1 MRKNVRTVVIV
12 LVTLI
17 SAIIAREAMNKNDST
32 LLTVWTRF
40 QPYSVDPLDYDYDV
54 HHLVMRSVYASLVS
68 EYKEG
73 EITPQIAKSWNN
85 SSDFTRWE
93 MEIDEEWLFSNGDK
107 ISTEI
112 VLKNFKR
119 LVLIKNKEKSNS
131 GLLEFLKGFS
141 SFDSM
146 EKNIEGLKISDNKLV
161 FEFVKP
167 MPDFLERVSFG
178 LYAIAHP
185 SDYDND
191 GKWLNPKT
199 GVTSG
204 LYKISNWSVDSIE
217 LVVNTNKK
225 YENNFQRI
233 KFHSSKKLNEIRESD
248 IVYFDINNPY
258 INRDEW
264 EYISKTQNNSI
275 LYIQVMNWADPKN
288 YFYNKDNRKTFRDTY
303 YQHLKKVGYKVT
315 KSFFPIQINSIS
327 EMSSDVANH
336 QVEVDEVRTQPFI
349 YNEEFYKAGVTERGK
364 YFKEAFESMAT
375 QNNFK
380 TVYNEYP
387 ELRSDENKVFDIQFL
402 GTSILIDHPREDIQ
416 FMFKSKQGINLPDE
430 NNEIHKVLENENFT
444 IQKVN
449 EMIWEQAIVWPV
461 THTSSG
467 MWIKRSSNI
476 NVKSLNT
483 SIHPFDA
490 QFIYSE

>member
-1 MRKNVRTVVIV
+1 MRKNVRAIVIV
-12 LVTLI
+12 FVTLV
-17 SAIIAREAMNKNDST
+17 SVIIVREAMDKNNSA

-73 EITPQIAKSWNN
+73 EITPQIARSWKN

-93 MEIDEEWLFSNGDK
+93 MEIDKEWLFSNGDK
-107 ISTEI
+107 ITPEI
-112 VLKNFKR
+112 VLRNFKR
-119 LVLIKNKEKSNS
+119 LVLIKNKGKSNS

-141 SFDSM
+141 NFDSM
-146 EKNIEGLKISDNKLV
+146 EKNIEGLSSSGDKLI

-191 GKWLNPKT
+191 GKWLNPKS
-199 GVTSG
+199 GITSG
-204 LYKISNWSVDSIE
+204 AYRINSWSADNIE
-217 LVVNTNKK
+217 LVLNSNIKN
-225 YENNFQRI
+225 ENNFQKI
-233 KFHSSKKLNEIRESD
+233 KFHSSKKLNEIRNSD
-248 IVYFDINNPY
+248 VVFFDVNNPY
-258 INRDEW
+258 VDLNEW
-264 EYISKTQNNSI
+264 EYISKTQNNAI
-275 LYIQVMNWADPKN
+275 LYIQVMNWDDPNN
-288 YFYNKDNRKTFRDTY
+288 YFFKRENRKVFRDTY
-303 YQHLKKVGYKVT
+303 YKHLKEVGYDVT
-315 KSFFPIQINSIS
+315 KSFFPIQISGIS
-327 EMSSDVANH
+327 ALTSDLIDNEIKVSA
-336 QVEVDEVRTQPFI
+336 VRTQPFI
-349 YNEEFYKAGVTERGK
+349 YNEDFYKAGVTERGK
-364 YFKEAFESMAT
+364 YFKDAFEKMAS
-375 QNNFK
+375 QSHFK
-380 TVYNEYP
+380 PIYNDYP
-387 ELRSDENKVFDIQFL
+387 EQRIDEKKVFDIQFL

-449 EMIWEQAIVWPV
+449 EIIWDQAIVWPV
-461 THTSSG
+461 THSSSG
-467 MWIKRSSNI
+467 MWIKKTSNI
-476 NVKSLNT
+476 NVKKLNA